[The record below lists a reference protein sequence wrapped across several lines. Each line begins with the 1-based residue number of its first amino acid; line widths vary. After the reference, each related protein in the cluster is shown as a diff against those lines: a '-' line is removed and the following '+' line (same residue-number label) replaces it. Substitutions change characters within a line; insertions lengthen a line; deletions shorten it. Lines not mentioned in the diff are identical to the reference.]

1 MKNKTNLGETLYYFR
16 KKASLSQEELAEKL
30 DVSRQ
35 SISKWECGE
44 SLPDTENLIALSQLY
59 EISLDE
65 LVQYTAKPSPLIL
78 HKDAE
83 YIEDEDEDEKTIAN
97 KAIHILRIFP
107 YPVLIFIAFLLWG
120 FIWDGWIV
128 AWTLFLTTPI
138 YYSIIHCLRTN
149 SLKHFNYPVLITFI
163 YLFLGM
169 QWGWWHPH
177 WILFL
182 TTPVYYAIIKCIEDT
197 K

>member
-1 MKNKTNLGETLYYFR
+1 MKNKTNLGESLYHFR
-16 KKASLSQEELAEKL
+16 KKANLSQEDLAEKL
-30 DVSRQ
+30 GVSRQ

-44 SLPDTENLIALSQLY
+44 SLPDTENLIALSKLY
-59 EISLDE
+59 GISLDE
-65 LVQYTAKPSPLIL
+65 LVYHTTKTSHIILQEEVEEEETAS
-78 HKDAE
+78 
-83 YIEDEDEDEKTIAN
+83 N
-97 KAIHILRIFP
+97 NVIHFLRKFP
-107 YPVLIFIAFLLWG
+107 YPILIFIAFLLWG

-138 YYSIIHCLRTN
+138 YYSIIQCLRTN

-169 QWGWWHPH
+169 QRGWWHPH

-182 TTPVYYAIIKCIEDT
+182 TVPIYYAIIKCIEDT